1 LQATWQATWKDGHD
15 PMERTGSCLNEWHEG

>member
-1 LQATWQATWKDGHD
+1 LQATWKDGYD